1 MGSPLLLLLNL
12 FLRASILL
20 AGRLC
25 MLLLAGT
32 LSPVAEIFSSRV
44 IIFVELL
51 VLLIEGLREGTE
63 RFERF
68 GPEDVEGMVLFPIEV
83 EGGLSS
89 SWSSLRILFLGGDCE
104 VDIR

>member
-25 MLLLAGT
+25 TLLLAGT

-44 IIFVELL
+44 IIFVELP

-63 RFERF
+63 RCERF
-68 GPEDVEGMVLFPIEV
+68 GPEDVEGVFLFSV
-83 EGGLSS
+83 KGGLSS